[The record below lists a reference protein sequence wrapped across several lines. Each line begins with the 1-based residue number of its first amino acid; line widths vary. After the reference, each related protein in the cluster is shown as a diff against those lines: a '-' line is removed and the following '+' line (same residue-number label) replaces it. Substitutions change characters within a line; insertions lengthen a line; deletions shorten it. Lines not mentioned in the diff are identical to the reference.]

1 MIKISPTAENADKE
15 SSVIASSLDGTST
28 QKKGKHID
36 SNKNE
41 VSAV

>member
-1 MIKISPTAENADKE
+1 MKISPIAENADKE
-15 SSVIASSLDGTST
+15 RSVIASSSDGTST

-36 SNKNE
+36 NKTNE